1 MAAPRFLWNEILTD
15 HNLRLAGE
23 DARTGEAFAAKLSEI
38 VDQDISCGTLHMAY
52 KRRARSF
59 GLPESMT
66 SYFASAKS
74 ANAPR
79 LEDIRFPLSSDRR
92 AKIRSASRWVITA
105 AVNDTPIDTS
115 AWTAITRYAKI
126 HNAPILVIPLRYK
139 NPTTRRDDNVFDEQN
154 RWAPEVEPY
163 LCDELVKL
171 RGCWVVAGNVRV
183 QATATNPLQGL
194 HTLTRG
200 ASAVFG
206 HPQLAMDTVPTP
218 QSDAAK
224 IVTTSMAIT
233 QPVYS
238 TTKVGV
244 RGEFHHSTGAV
255 VVEHDRSGAYMRHL
269 ICSEGGEFYDVVGGR
284 LRLYSPTGDH
294 ASPAEYLV
302 VSDEHAPFTHRQLE
316 KGTYH
321 GVDSISGVCRPTFTI
336 RHDAVDMYAINP
348 HDRNSA
354 IKRVA
359 AAKLGLDDLRVEMDA
374 GAAYVNR
381 TTASWTT
388 NIFPWSNHPNEHLD
402 RWLSSVMAP
411 REEPH
416 NAEIWLEL
424 WTAIV
429 KSMRKT
435 PDGYAY
441 DDPFSWYVRAR
452 LKKPAR
458 FLAADESF
466 VIGGVELGQHG
477 HLGPN
482 GTRGTRRNM
491 SRIGIRSVIGHG
503 HSPGIY
509 HGCWQVGVT
518 APTLGYARGPS
529 SWACCH
535 VLGYPGGKRQA
546 IFVSAS
552 GRWYAKTKTKR
563 KASK

>member
-1 MAAPRFLWNEILTD
+1 MSAPRFPWKEILTE
-15 HNLRLAGE
+15 HNLRRAGE
-23 DARTGEAFAAKLSEI
+23 DANTAVEFASKLSEI
-38 VDQDISCGTLHMAY
+38 VGYDICEGTLQMAY
-52 KRRARSF
+52 KRRADAF
-59 GLPESMT
+59 GLP
-66 SYFASAKS
+66 KS
-74 ANAPR
+74 PTHYYLKKTANAPR
-79 LEDIRFPLSSDRR
+79 LEDIRFPLSDDRR
-92 AKIRSASRWVITA
+92 AAIRKASRWIVTA
-105 AVNDTPIDTS
+105 AVNDTPIDAD
-115 AWTAITRYAKI
+115 AWASITRYAKL
-126 HNAPILVIPLRYK
+126 HDAPIIVIPLRYK
-139 NPTTRRDDNVFDEQN
+139 NPTTRRDDNVFDEQH
-154 RWAPEVEPY
+154 RWAPEVDPY
-163 LCDELVKL
+163 LCDELIKL
-171 RGCWVVAGNVRV
+171 RGGWVVAGNVRV

-238 TTKVGV
+238 TTKAGV

-269 ICSEGGEFYDVVGGR
+269 ICSEGGEFYDVAGGR
-284 LRLYSPTGDH
+284 LRLYTPTGDR
-294 ASPAEYLV
+294 ASTAEYLV

-321 GVDSISGVCRPTFTI
+321 GADSISGVCRPEWTI

-348 HDRNSA
+348 HERNSA

-359 AAKLGLDDLRVEMDA
+359 AAKFGLDDLRGEMDA
-374 GAAYVNR
+374 GASYVNR
-381 TTASWTT
+381 TTAAFTK
-388 NIFPWSNHPNEHLD
+388 NVFPWSNHPNEHLD

-411 REEPH
+411 RDEPQ

-452 LKKPAR
+452 LEKPAR

-482 GTRGTRRNM
+482 GARGTRRNM

-535 VLGYPGGKRQA
+535 VLGYAGGKRQA

-552 GRWYAKTKTKR
+552 GRWYAKTAKR
-563 KASK
+563 RESK